1 MFSSDK
7 KIETRLSSQTLYE
20 GKTLKFRRDDIITIK
35 GLRTHRNVLVHP
47 GGAVILPYF
56 ENGDILLIRQYRYCI
71 DKVIIE
77 LPAGTLEPPEPP
89 LETAR
94 RELVEETG
102 YGSDHFTLLG
112 AVYTAPG
119 FCTEKLHLYLAE
131 NLYPIENHQFLEDEY
146 IEVVRTPFSKALAMA
161 DTGEIEDAKT
171 ISSLFLAQRRL
182 GL

>member
-7 KIETRLSSQTLYE
+7 PIEVQTSSATLYD
-20 GKTLKFRRDDIITIK
+20 GNTLKFRRDEIVTIK
-35 GLRTHRNVLVHP
+35 GIKTHRNVVVHP

-56 ENGDILLIRQYRYCI
+56 ENGDIILIRQYRYCI
-71 DKVIIE
+71 GKAILE

-94 RELVEETG
+94 RELAEETG

-131 NLYPIENHQFLEDEY
+131 NLYPIDNHQFLEDEY
-146 IEVVRTPFSKALAMA
+146 IEVLRMPFKRALEMA
-161 DTGEIEDAKT
+161 DSGEIEDAKT
-171 ISSLFLAQRRL
+171 LSSLFLIERRL
-182 GL
+182 RG